1 MVASRTTTAATDL
14 GRALSPSERWFWI
27 VDRISP
33 SNCCG
38 RIRLHGRVDPASLER
53 AAAALVAEYPLLR
66 LGISA
71 PGDRDPRLTPLTAPR
86 IPLRRLE
93 SGDPE
98 QWLRELDAELSA
110 PFAVGTGLA
119 RIVDVAGGAGTAEE
133 THDIILTIS
142 HIIADGRSLMAVLRK
157 LITYAATTAE
167 PVPGGSGRAA
177 VPPADDLIPAAS
189 RGFWRYACT
198 TLYDQAAALA
208 LRPHRLTGAV
218 PVPLPDRRTRI
229 VHRSM
234 TPEESRALFDDCRRA
249 GVTVHGALAAA
260 VGQSIGAAAYSAA
273 SPEPRARRWG
283 GVGRWWRT
291 GRGVGARGSADADE
305 VAGVRGVAGRRGVI
319 GKRGVVGKR
328 DVVDRRGVAG
338 RRGVVGKRD
347 VAGVRGV
354 VGRRGVAGGRD
365 VVGRRG
371 AARRRGVAG
380 IGSPVD
386 FRGLLEPAPEADELG
401 IYAPVLTGFVPF
413 GAGVSL
419 WEAARAVN
427 RQVARGVRQRRH
439 LATVAGMR
447 FGTPRTVASGW
458 RVAEMVDRRAPWNV
472 SVTNLGRVEFP
483 ERAGEWR
490 LSGVVLAAGNS
501 CVSAMTVAVVTAH
514 DELHIGFCH
523 VDRILPEAAAAA
535 FADDVLAALL
545 NRPAPSGQ

>member
-1 MVASRTTTAATDL
+1 MVASRTTTAATDPDL
-14 GRALSPSERWFWI
+14 GRALSPSERWFWV

-71 PGDRDPRLTPLTAPR
+71 PGNRDPRLIPVTAPR

-93 SGDPE
+93 SGDPDE
-98 QWLRELDAELSA
+98 WLRELDAEMA
-110 PFAVGTGLA
+110 EPFDAGTGLA
-119 RIVDVAGGAGTAEE
+119 RLVDIVNAADTAGE

-157 LITYAATTAE
+157 LITYAATGE
-167 PVPGGSGRAA
+167 FEAA
-177 VPPADDLIPAAS
+177 RTPIPPSDELIPAAA
-189 RGFWRYACT
+189 RGFWRYAYT
-198 TLYDQAAALA
+198 TLYDQVAALL
-208 LRPHRLTGAV
+208 LRPRRLIGPA

-229 VHRSM
+229 VHRSL
-234 TPEESRALFDDCRRA
+234 TADQLSALVSDCRAA

-260 VGQSIGAAAYSAA
+260 VARSIGAAADSG
-273 SPEPRARRWG
+273 P
-283 GVGRWWRT
+283 
-291 GRGVGARGSADADE
+291 
-305 VAGVRGVAGRRGVI
+305 
-319 GKRGVVGKR
+319 
-328 DVVDRRGVAG
+328 
-338 RRGVVGKRD
+338 
-347 VAGVRGV
+347 
-354 VGRRGVAGGRD
+354 
-365 VVGRRG
+365 
-371 AARRRGVAG
+371 RGVAG

-386 FRGLLEPAPEADELG
+386 FRGLLEPAPEPDELG

-413 GAGVSL
+413 GARVSL

-447 FGTPRTVASGW
+447 FGAPRTVASGW

-483 ERAGEWR
+483 EKAGEWR
-490 LSGVVLAAGNS
+490 LSGLVLAAGNS

-545 NRPAPSGQ
+545 DRPAPSGQ

>member
-1 MVASRTTTAATDL
+1 MVASRTATAATDP

-38 RIRLHGRVDPASLER
+38 RIRLHGRIDPASLER

-93 SGDPE
+93 SGDPD
-98 QWLRELDAELSA
+98 QWLRELDAEMSA
-110 PFAVGTGLA
+110 RFAVGTGLA
-119 RIVDVAGGAGTAEE
+119 RLVDVVGGAGTAEE
-133 THDIILTIS
+133 THDIIVTIS

-157 LITYAATTAE
+157 LITYAATTG
-167 PVPGGSGRAA
+167 PVPGGSAADPVGKNADSARLTAVGRADEAEVGRLVGSAPGRAA

-189 RGFWRYACT
+189 RGFWRYAYT
-198 TLYDQAAALA
+198 TLYDQAAALV
-208 LRPHRLTGAV
+208 LRPRRLSGAV

-229 VHRSM
+229 VHRSV
-234 TPEESRALFDDCRRA
+234 TVEESRALLDDCRRA

-260 VGQSIGAAAYSAA
+260 VARSIGAAAYSAA
-273 SPEPRARRWG
+273 SPEPRVRRWG
-283 GVGRWWRT
+283 GRGWRRAD
-291 GRGVGARGSADADE
+291 GGVGTRGAGHADE
-305 VAGVRGVAGRRGVI
+305 VAGARGVGGRRGVT
-319 GKRGVVGKR
+319 GK
-328 DVVDRRGVAG
+328 
-338 RRGVVGKRD
+338 
-347 VAGVRGV
+347 
-354 VGRRGVAGGRD
+354 
-365 VVGRRG
+365 
-371 AARRRGVAG
+371 RGVAG

-386 FRGLLEPAPEADELG
+386 FRALLEPAPEADELG

-419 WEAARAVN
+419 WEAARAIN
-427 RQVARGVRQRRH
+427 RQVRRGVRQRRH

-458 RVAEMVDRRAPWNV
+458 RIAEMVDRRAPWNV

-483 ERAGEWR
+483 EKAGEWR
-490 LSGVVLAAGNS
+490 LSGLVLAAGNS

-514 DELHIGFCH
+514 GELHIGFCY
-523 VDRILPEAAAAA
+523 VDRILPETAAAA
-535 FADDVLAALL
+535 FADDVLMALL
-545 NRPAPSGQ
+545 DRPAPSGQ